1 MFNKNKLYNKNIE
14 KIGRMI
20 SIESKINVV
29 GSAAIKRSLYYSDY
43 DLFEQVNDKSES
55 MIYAHFLGLFNK
67 IHVMDNIVISDFKL
81 GDLRWT
87 ISDIVK
93 GVNNGVSFNDAL
105 KKKSIIKIDIISLIN
120 GKFYEISEVY
130 KICLDGKC
138 NVDYKLDDIIEDI
151 TTEYMEKVKSGNYMK
166 ALKKMYSIIKLKN
179 NKDPR
184 LNILLEYF
192 NSPIGLLY
200 RNNSELQ
207 TMLIVLENAK
217 FDLEE
222 VKNSLEIIKE
232 QISAFPIPVEL
243 DKIVKL
249 KTKKAMRKPLMKQ
262 IRVISD
268 YLNRDAKKFLSRNKL

>member
-14 KIGRMI
+14 KIGKMI
-20 SIESKINVV
+20 SIESKVNIV
-29 GSAAIKRSLYYSDY
+29 GSASIKRSLYYSDY

-67 IHVMDNIVISDFKL
+67 IQVMDNIVISDFKL
-81 GDLRWT
+81 GGLRWT
-87 ISDIVK
+87 IYDIVK

-138 NVDYKLDDIIEDI
+138 NIDYNLDDVIEDI
-151 TTEYMEKVKSGNYMK
+151 TTEYTEKVKSGNYMK

-179 NKDPR
+179 DKDPS
-184 LNILLEYF
+184 LNILLDYF

-217 FDLEE
+217 FDLDEI
-222 VKNSLEIIKE
+222 KNSLEIIKE
-232 QISAFPIPVEL
+232 QISAFPVPVEL
-243 DKIVKL
+243 DKIIKL

>member
-14 KIGRMI
+14 KIGKMI
-20 SIESKINVV
+20 SIESKVNIV
-29 GSAAIKRSLYYSDY
+29 GSASIKRSLYYSDY

-87 ISDIVK
+87 IYDIVK

-138 NVDYKLDDIIEDI
+138 NIDYNLDDVIEDI
-151 TTEYMEKVKSGNYMK
+151 TTEYTEKVKSGNYMK

-179 NKDPR
+179 DKDPS

-217 FDLEE
+217 FDLDEI
-222 VKNSLEIIKE
+222 KNSLEIIKE
-232 QISAFPIPVEL
+232 QISAFPVPVEL
-243 DKIVKL
+243 DKIIKL

>member
-14 KIGRMI
+14 KIGKMI

-29 GSAAIKRSLYYSDY
+29 GSASIKRSLYYSDY
-43 DLFEQVNDKSES
+43 NLLEHVNDKSVS

-67 IHVMDNIVISDFKL
+67 IPSMDNIVISDFNL
-81 GDLRWT
+81 GGLRWT
-87 ISDIVK
+87 IYDIVK

-120 GKFYEISEVY
+120 GKFYEISDVY
-130 KICLDGKC
+130 KICLDGEC
-138 NVDYKLDDIIEDI
+138 NIDYKIDDVIEDI
-151 TTEYMEKVKSGNYMK
+151 TTEYIEKVKTGNYMK

-179 NKDPR
+179 DRDPR

-207 TMLIVLENAK
+207 TLLIVLENAK

-232 QISAFPIPVEL
+232 QISAFSVPIEFN
-243 DKIVKL
+243 KIEKR
-249 KTKKAMRKPLMKQ
+249 KTKKSMRKPLMKQ

>member
-151 TTEYMEKVKSGNYMK
+151 TTEYTEKVKSGNYMK